1 MGPVLVSSIIVL
13 VVTLCALVALVA
25 LVVLT
30 LRQPT
35 HIELA

>member
-1 MGPVLVSSIIVL
+1 MGPILVSSIIVL
-13 VVTLCALVALVA
+13 VVTLCALVAI
-25 LVVLT
+25 VVLT